1 MSTEAANPNDKRTDR
16 GWTSWRKP
24 LQRKDVMYR

>member
-1 MSTEAANPNDKRTDR
+1 MSTEAVQTNEEGNDR

-24 LQRKDVMYR
+24 LQRKDVM